1 MSQKYHHGVRVIEYN
16 HDTRPIHSGPD
27 KWTQSNTLTRE
38 MSPSGNP
45 TRQQVEAL
53 KRA

>member
-1 MSQKYHHGVRVIEYN
+1 MDAKQQLTVA
-16 HDTRPIHSGPD
+16 
-27 KWTQSNTLTRE
+27 LTRE

-45 TRQQVEAL
+45 ARQQVEAL